1 MPTPGLDK
9 LSARE
14 LGIETSLDTARTN
27 ACATLPG
34 RM

>member
-9 LSARE
+9 LSADE
-14 LGIETSLDTARTN
+14 LGIEASLDTARTS

-34 RM
+34 QV